1 MAPAMGDDPV
11 YLRTHQYADSANL
24 QARIALHR
32 RFSTSP
38 VPFHRWLFDRLLAE
52 GPALRV
58 VEAGCG
64 PGTLWA
70 ANAERVPEGWSL
82 TLTDLSPG
90 MIEEARR
97 ALEAAGLNAD
107 FAVAEAA
114 ALPCPDGSADLVIA
128 NGMLYHVPDRRAAL
142 AEFRRVL
149 RPGGAL
155 HAWTVGEAHLREL
168 DELARRHLGGLP
180 GNVAAA
186 GRFGIENGRDQ
197 LAPFFP
203 EIRLDRFPDGLRV
216 TEVEPLVAHIRSR
229 TGRDEA
235 NLAGLAAEAAA
246 VIARDGAFVVTKS
259 SGVFICR

>member
-1 MAPAMGDDPV
+1 MAQSMGDDPD
-11 YLRTHQYADSANL
+11 YLRAHQYADSGNL

-32 RFSTSP
+32 RFSISK

-52 GPALRV
+52 GPVLRV

-64 PGTLWA
+64 PATLWT
-70 ANAERVPEGWSL
+70 ANAERVPAGWSL
-82 TLTDLSPG
+82 ALTDLSPG
-90 MIEEARR
+90 MVDEARQ
-97 ALEAAGLNAD
+97 AFETAGLRAE

-114 ALPCPDGSADLVIA
+114 ALPFADGSADLLIA

-168 DELARRHLGGLP
+168 DELGRRHLGGLP
-180 GNVAAA
+180 GNTAAA
-186 GRFGIENGRDQ
+186 ARFGLENGRDQ
-197 LAPFFP
+197 LAPFFAD
-203 EIRLDRFPDGLRV
+203 IRLDRFADGLRV

-229 TGRDEA
+229 TRLDEP
-235 NLAGLAAEAAA
+235 GLDGVAAEAAE

-259 SGVFICR
+259 SGVFVCR

>member
-1 MAPAMGDDPV
+1 MAAAMGDDPD
-11 YLRTHQYADSANL
+11 YLRAHQYADSGNL
-24 QARIALHR
+24 RARIALHQ
-32 RFSTSP
+32 RFSISP
-38 VPFHRWLFDRLLAE
+38 VPFHRWLFDRLLDE
-52 GPALRV
+52 GPVLRV

-64 PGTLWA
+64 PATLWS
-70 ANAERVPEGWSL
+70 ANAERVPAGWSL

-90 MIEEARR
+90 MVDEARR
-97 ALEAAGLNAD
+97 ALEMAELEAE

-114 ALPCPDGSADLVIA
+114 ALPFPDGSADLVIA

-155 HAWTVGEAHLREL
+155 HAWTVGERHLQEL
-168 DELARRHLGGLP
+168 DDLGRRHLGGLP

-186 GRFGIENGRDQ
+186 GRFGLENGRDQ
-197 LAPFFP
+197 LAPFFTD
-203 EIRLDRFPDGLRV
+203 IRLDRFPDGLRV

-229 TGRDEA
+229 TGRDEPG
-235 NLAGLAAEAAA
+235 LAGVAAEAAA
-246 VIARDGAFVVTKS
+246 VIASDGAFVVTKS